1 MRVHWALDDDD
12 DGGGGESGGDDDGAG
27 QWSGHGGD
35 DTDDVSFPK
44 PFPAVQPFFSLS
56 DSCCRKKIRS
66 GMNSAHFI

>member
-56 DSCCRKKIRS
+56 DSCCRKRIS
-66 GMNSAHFI
+66 PGMNSAHLI